1 MKENEKLLCGVSRR
15 IITPPMELLPELN
28 GLSNVVFHEVLD
40 DIFVRVMVLG
50 TQAEKLVFV
59 VFDLDKV
66 PYPEEYA
73 KQISEQ
79 TGIPESNIAMLS
91 IHTHTAPVTG
101 CRPNEGPN
109 FIQKKPEA
117 VQLATRRYEA
127 ILQQTVLE
135 AVGEAL
141 DSLRPARIGW
151 GTGKSF
157 VNVNRVQDYTVTAP
171 DGSVS
176 VHCGLGQNPA
186 APVDNTVFVL
196 RVEDLDGKLIGCM
209 INYAVHNCVM
219 IGNRCGKDGTAVL
232 SSDLGGNVSQYLEQA
247 NPGCVALWT
256 SGAAG
261 DVNPILSNE
270 IFYPDVQ
277 TGEQTRYVLPA
288 GEQAPIMMLKVLA
301 ARHYADVRKI
311 LDGIVCSTDTAAARA
326 VVEWCTMPGKALPGE
341 EKPQAY
347 EIRVQQLR
355 LGQLCWWGFSG
366 ELYSSLGKAIQD
378 QMPSGTHVLFNHDA
392 SLAANSGYIF
402 DDETLRRDIRRELP
416 GQRSSAQLPG
426 YVKDSLIS
434 TILDMWER
442 SEGNRETQ

>member
-1 MKENEKLLCGVSRR
+1 MKENERLLCGVCRR
-15 IITPPMELLPELN
+15 KITPPAELLPELN

-40 DIFVRVMVLG
+40 DIFVRVMVIG

-59 VFDLDKV
+59 VFDLDKA
-66 PYPEEYA
+66 PYPEEYIQ
-73 KQISEQ
+73 QISEQ
-79 TGIPESNIAMLS
+79 TGIPERNIAMLS

-101 CRPNEGPN
+101 WRPNEGPN
-109 FIQKKPEA
+109 FILKKPEA
-117 VQLATRRYEA
+117 VRQATRRYEA
-127 ILQQTVLE
+127 ILKRTVLE
-135 AVGEAL
+135 AVQEAL
-141 DSLRPARIGW
+141 DSVRPARIGW

-171 DGSVS
+171 NGQVS

-196 RVEDLDGKLIGCM
+196 RVEDLNGKLIGCM

-219 IGNRCGKDGTAVL
+219 IGNRCGKDGTALL
-232 SSDLGGNVSQYLEQA
+232 SSDLGGNVSQYLERA

-261 DVNPILSNE
+261 DVNPVLSNE

-288 GEQAPIMMLKVLA
+288 GEHTPIMMLQVLA
-301 ARHYADVRKI
+301 ARHYADVRKV
-311 LDGIVCSTDTAAARA
+311 LDGIRCSTDTAAARA
-326 VVEWCTMPGKALPGE
+326 AVEWCTMPGKALPGE
-341 EKPQAY
+341 ETQAETSVY
-347 EIRVQQLR
+347 GIRVQQLQ

-366 ELYSSLGKAIQD
+366 ELYSSIGKAIQD

-402 DDETLRRDIRRELP
+402 DDETLRRDFRCELP
-416 GQRSSAQLPG
+416 GQRGSAQLPG
-426 YVKDSLIS
+426 YAKDSLIRTVS
-434 TILDMWER
+434 AMWER
-442 SEGNRETQ
+442 SKEME